1 MKKISSRK
9 VEKDILALLNELN
22 AKMDTLVLN
31 QKTLERRVGYLK
43 GELLFSLREEIVGE
57 SDIHPNYYVDR

>member
-1 MKKISSRK
+1 MRK
-9 VEKDILALLNELN
+9 TNLRKDEKDVLTLLNELN
-22 AKMDTLVLN
+22 LKMDALMLN

-57 SDIHPNYYVDR
+57 SDIYPNYYVDR

>member
-9 VEKDILALLNELN
+9 EEKDIFNLLTELN
-22 AKMDTLVLN
+22 LKMDTLMQN
-31 QKTLERRVGYLK
+31 QKTLERRVGCLK

-57 SDIHPNYYVDR
+57 SDIYPNYYVDR

>member
-1 MKKISSRK
+1 MKKINSRK
-9 VEKDILALLNELN
+9 EEKDILAVLNELN
-22 AKMDTLVLN
+22 VKMDALMLN

-57 SDIHPNYYVDR
+57 SDIYPNYYVDR